1 MEYAIKCEGT
11 NEGTYSTFVP
21 SFVRSVSRIE
31 KNSLHCPD
39 SHVTYSARDVVARVV
54 RPQGIGIAASRD
66 AARTRGRGRGR
77 CRSRRRGRRGVASFE
92 MGRAARRSASE
103 TGDCQMYGKIN
114 TVIILGVRNV
124 RRY

>member
-1 MEYAIKCEGT
+1 MQNIC
-11 NEGTYSTFVP
+11 
-21 SFVRSVSRIE
+21 
-31 KNSLHCPD
+31 LQCPD

-66 AARTRGRGRGR
+66 AARTRGRGR
-77 CRSRRRGRRGVASFE
+77 CRSRRRGRRGVASCE

-114 TVIILGVRNV
+114 SVIILGVRNV
-124 RRY
+124 RRYEGIKPRLLLVDDAR